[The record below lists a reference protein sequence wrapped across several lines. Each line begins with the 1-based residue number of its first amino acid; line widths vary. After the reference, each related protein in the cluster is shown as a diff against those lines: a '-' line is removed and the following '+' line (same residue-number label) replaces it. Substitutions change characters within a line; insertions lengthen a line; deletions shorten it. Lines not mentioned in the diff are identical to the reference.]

1 MVVSRPLLTLQEPQV
16 LFSNSSIL
24 CSVSMAKSSRPD
36 RKKNDRRND
45 KRREPSEYEDVTL
58 AIDRVTRVVK
68 GGRRMRFR
76 AVVVLGNKKG
86 KVGLGTGKAA
96 EVQASIQKAQRDA
109 KRHMIL
115 VPMNGTTIPH
125 EVNIKHKAAKL
136 RLMPASKGTG
146 IIAGGPL
153 RVILDLAGI
162 QDALAKR
169 FGTTNKLVNAQAAM
183 MALGKL
189 RGSRAA
195 VAADSA
201 PVSGQMAV
209 AAKSAADLGIHIPE
223 GPNLPIKEVKRTSE
237 DVKKTEERAKG
248 NFL

>member
-1 MVVSRPLLTLQEPQV
+1 
-16 LFSNSSIL
+16 
-24 CSVSMAKSSRPD
+24 MAKSSRPD
-36 RKKNDRRND
+36 RKKNDRRSD

-109 KRHMIL
+109 KRHMII
-115 VPMNGTTIPH
+115 VPMNGSTIPH

-153 RVILDLAGI
+153 RTILDLAGVKDI
-162 QDALAKR
+162 LAKR
-169 FGTTNKLVNAQAAM
+169 FGTGNKLVNAQAAM
-183 MALGKL
+183 MALSSL

-195 VAADSA
+195 IAADSA
-201 PVSGQMAV
+201 PVKTGTSV
-209 AAKSAADLGIHIPE
+209 AEKSAADLGIHIPE
-223 GPNLPIKEVKRTSE
+223 GPNLPIKEVSMTQQ
-237 DVKKTEERAKG
+237 DKKMMGEGPRG
-248 NFL
+248 